1 MQFRLLKIPYIRW
14 FFKRLR
20 SIFKWFIKSFESIKI
35 PGLEGM
41 NLFDLLEMYISGIIK
56 GALTA
61 RAGSI
66 AFSFFIALFPFAL
79 FVLTL
84 IPYIRIEGFQ
94 DDFMSFIFKVMPS
107 KESSD
112 AVSYVLNDIANNKYG
127 ELLSFGFI
135 LSIFL
140 MTNGVNAILSGF
152 EYTYHDIQTRTV
164 IRQYMVS
171 LIISLVLAFLLLL
184 TVGIIIALEFV
195 VNSLNQQ
202 GIVGDTGFW
211 IGLIQLIIL
220 VLMVFIAISFLF
232 YFGTREGRKSPFFSP
247 GTIFTTVL
255 FIINFKIFKIYI
267 EKFGQYNQ
275 LYGSIGTILVI
286 MLFIWLNSIILLLGF
301 ELNTS
306 LMKLHHKNLN
316 RQNTKNQ

>member
-1 MQFRLLKIPYIRW
+1 MSADDKLLSFPII
-14 FFKRLR
+14 
-20 SIFKWFIKSFESIKI
+20 KWFIELFQKIKI

-41 NLFDLLEMYISGIIK
+41 NLYDLLEMYISGIIK

-84 IPYIRIEGFQ
+84 IPFVPIEGFQ
-94 DDFMSFIFKVMPS
+94 NDFMSFIFKVMPS
-107 KESSD
+107 KEASD

-140 MTNGVNAILSGF
+140 MTNGVNAIFSGF
-152 EYTYHDIQTRTV
+152 EFTYHDIQTRTV
-164 IRQYMVS
+164 LRQYIVS
-171 LIISLVLAFLLLL
+171 LLISLVLAFLLLI
-184 TVGIIIALEFV
+184 TVGVIIFLEFF
-195 VNSLNQQ
+195 VNSLTRQ
-202 GIVGDTGFW
+202 GIVGDASFW
-211 IGLIQLIIL
+211 IGLIQVLILII
-220 VLMVFIAISFLF
+220 MVFVGISILY
-232 YFGTREGRKSPFFSP
+232 YFGTKEGKKRSFFSA
-247 GTIFTTVL
+247 GTIFTIIL

-267 EKFGQYNQ
+267 EKFAQYNQ
-275 LYGSIGTILVI
+275 LYGSIGTVLVI

-301 ELNTS
+301 ELNAS
-306 LMKLHHKNLN
+306 LLKLQQRNLEKKTD
-316 RQNTKNQ
+316 QNHA